1 MKKIV
6 AFVLSAVMAAACA
19 GCGSVNGKSSKT
31 QSGSTAATGEATVAT
46 AAPET
51 LPNSVKKQI
60 DQALSTAEFQ
70 GVMQI
75 SRGGSVIYQFVKGT
89 DDNGQPLTIDASL
102 PIASVSK
109 QFCAAGVMLLSE
121 KNKLSVDDTL
131 DKYYPEYKF
140 AKQLTL
146 KNLLTMSSGIPDYY
160 EKFMDGSA
168 LGTIEADNV
177 KKIKEAIFGEE
188 LYFEPGDDYAYSNSN
203 YFLLAD
209 IIEQV
214 SGVPYHEYIRT
225 NIFEPLGMTSSG
237 FVEEISGNPAW
248 ASALSN
254 TEAMNETTH
263 PALAK
268 GAGDIVTNAADM
280 DKWMSGLSGV
290 KVISAESFRQ
300 MTEDVNENSYDNYG
314 YGLNSMPYDGVGH
327 VGNIPPHFYAVDYLN
342 TDKDVY
348 LFAATNNLRGS
359 SDVQQKV
366 LDALFQ

>member
-19 GCGSVNGKSSKT
+19 GCGSVNGESSKT

-237 FVEEISGNPAW
+237 FMEEISGNPAW

-254 TEAMNETTH
+254 TEAMNDTSGFGKGRRRYRYQRCRYGQVDVRAQRRKGDFGGKL
-263 PALAK
+263 PA
-268 GAGDIVTNAADM
+268 DD
-280 DKWMSGLSGV
+280 
-290 KVISAESFRQ
+290 
-300 MTEDVNENSYDNYG
+300 
-314 YGLNSMPYDGVGH
+314 
-327 VGNIPPHFYAVDYLN
+327 
-342 TDKDVY
+342 
-348 LFAATNNLRGS
+348 RGRE
-359 SDVQQKV
+359 
-366 LDALFQ
+366 

>member
-19 GCGSVNGKSSKT
+19 GCGSVNGESSKT

-225 NIFEPLGMTSSG
+225 NIFGHDKLRLCGGNQRQSRVGVRAVKYGSDERNDPSG
-237 FVEEISGNPAW
+237 FGKGRRRYRYQRCRYGQVDVRAQRRKGDFGGKLPA
-248 ASALSN
+248 
-254 TEAMNETTH
+254 
-263 PALAK
+263 
-268 GAGDIVTNAADM
+268 DD
-280 DKWMSGLSGV
+280 
-290 KVISAESFRQ
+290 
-300 MTEDVNENSYDNYG
+300 
-314 YGLNSMPYDGVGH
+314 
-327 VGNIPPHFYAVDYLN
+327 
-342 TDKDVY
+342 
-348 LFAATNNLRGS
+348 RGRE
-359 SDVQQKV
+359 
-366 LDALFQ
+366 

>member
-19 GCGSVNGKSSKT
+19 GCGSVNGESSKT

-225 NIFEPLGMTSSG
+225 NIFN
-237 FVEEISGNPAW
+237 IS
-248 ASALSN
+248 
-254 TEAMNETTH
+254 T
-263 PALAK
+263 
-268 GAGDIVTNAADM
+268 I
-280 DKWMSGLSGV
+280 
-290 KVISAESFRQ
+290 
-300 MTEDVNENSYDNYG
+300 
-314 YGLNSMPYDGVGH
+314 
-327 VGNIPPHFYAVDYLN
+327 
-342 TDKDVY
+342 
-348 LFAATNNLRGS
+348 
-359 SDVQQKV
+359 
-366 LDALFQ
+366 